1 MKQIMTDYP
10 HCEFPPELICPA
22 VTTDIAAF
30 RLMREETNSY
40 RRDAQPSLQLL
51 LIERGIPPYQGM
63 WALPGGFVR
72 ENETIEDCAY
82 REIEE
87 ETGVL
92 PKAMIPIEVFSRL
105 DRDPRGRSISH
116 AYAAV
121 VADDTDLPRSG
132 ADAARACWFNICLA
146 QTGYDEF
153 GLQLSH
159 ERTQLS
165 AKLFLRET
173 HFGRRSFDVL
183 ENSGLAFDHA
193 AIIASALSAL
203 REIAQYPEA
212 LLDLVPE
219 PFTLTALQQVQETIT
234 ESSTSAAN
242 FRRKIA
248 EYVQETDAYTTGA
261 GHRPARLYRRKRTK
275 EDAT

>member
-1 MKQIMTDYP
+1 MKQILSDHQY
-10 HCEFPPELICPA
+10 CGFPPELICPA
-22 VTTDIAAF
+22 VTTDIAVF
-30 RLMREETNSY
+30 RLMREETDNY
-40 RRDAQPSLQLL
+40 RKDAQPSLQLL
-51 LIERGIPPYQGM
+51 LIKRGIPPYQGM
-63 WALPGGFVR
+63 WALPGGFLR
-72 ENETIEDCAY
+72 EDETIKDCAY

-87 ETGVL
+87 ETGVT
-92 PKAMIPIEVFSRL
+92 PMAMIPIDVFSRL

-121 VADDTDLPRSG
+121 VAEEEAPPHSG
-132 ADAARACWFNICLA
+132 ADAEKACWFNIRLS
-146 QTGYDEF
+146 QLQYDEYA
-153 GLQLSH
+153 LELS
-159 ERTQLS
+159 RDSTQLS
-165 AKLFLRET
+165 ARLLLRET

-193 AIIASALSAL
+193 AIIASALSTL

-219 PFTLTALQQVQETIT
+219 PFTLAALQRVQETVT
-234 ESSTSAAN
+234 GSSTGAAN

-248 EYVQETDAYTTGA
+248 DYVQEIDACTAGA
-261 GHRPARLYRRKRTK
+261 GHRPARLYCRKRTR